1 VCVVL
6 ESQNLPKQSLKKCL
20 TTPRKGVIVEQEHY
34 QPILSKA
41 APQPDAPT
49 QLRLIKKSPPSS
61 SQSDKIRAELNIEK
75 WPALWRPACS
85 KSKPTVR
92 ILERETKDREGN
104 ITNSRVEVGFTHL
117 GMLTTEEQK
126 MFYALVKQWEDS
138 GKPDSQVFFSD
149 RLLQRLLKK
158 KWGTNVIESIT
169 KALRKL
175 RATPIEWT
183 NAYRSKTE
191 EGVVLKHRRMF
202 NILSEL
208 RIVEREVDGS
218 TNKALGYFK
227 FDDAILHN
235 LLHNYTK
242 PLLLDTI
249 IGINNAIAQLLY
261 VHVDLMLARRDF
273 YERRSKELFQDLGLN
288 NPEYERQYGRKRA
301 LEMSL
306 PELAGIPLST
316 GILTVARIEK
326 TNDKLD
332 YKVIFQKASYSAAAV
347 AGERTS
353 EEEPSS
359 DVVIHDYSK
368 PRDPTV
374 AQAEELVQYFHKVFH
389 RVDDS
394 QPASKEIA
402 QALTLITQH
411 GLEHSKH
418 VVEFARAA
426 SERTNFKI
434 QHFGG
439 VLSYASRA
447 LADLERQQRSREESK
462 KVIQRQTEEAQEEE
476 QRRIR
481 GEQRL
486 TALTPEQ
493 YQERY
498 EKSKEQMFKQY
509 PFLSGKWEDSI
520 HEGAIRAQMIRTLE
534 EEQL

>member
-1 VCVVL
+1 
-6 ESQNLPKQSLKKCL
+6 
-20 TTPRKGVIVEQEHY
+20 
-34 QPILSKA
+34 LSKA
-41 APQPDAPT
+41 APLPDAPP
-49 QLRLIKKSPPSS
+49 QLRLIKKSPSS
-61 SQSDKIRAELNIEK
+61 GPQSDKIRAELNIEK
-75 WPALWRPACS
+75 WPAIWRPAKS
-85 KSKPTVR
+85 NSKPEVR
-92 ILERETKDREGN
+92 ILERETKDCEGN
-104 ITNSRVEVGFTHL
+104 LTNSRVEVGFTHL

-126 MFYALVKQWEDS
+126 MFYALVRQWEDS

-158 KWGTNVIESIT
+158 KWGTNVIEAMT

-191 EGVVLKHRRMF
+191 EGVVLKHRRIF

-235 LLHNYTK
+235 LLRNYTK

-249 IGINNAIAQLLY
+249 IGINSAIAQLLY
-261 VHVDLMLARRDF
+261 VHVDLILARKEF

-288 NPEYERQYGRKRA
+288 NPEYERQYERKRA
-301 LEMSL
+301 LERAL
-306 PELAGIPLST
+306 PELAGISIST
-316 GILTVARIEK
+316 GILKVARIEK

-332 YKVIFQKASYSAAAV
+332 YKVIFQKASHSAAVVEGGPAI
-347 AGERTS
+347 
-353 EEEPSS
+353 EEEPGS
-359 DVVIHDYSK
+359 DVVVNDYAK
-368 PRDPTV
+368 QKDPTV
-374 AQAEELVQYFHKVFH
+374 VQAEELVQYFHKLFH
-389 RVDDS
+389 GVDDP
-394 QPASKEIA
+394 QLASKEIA

-411 GLEHSKH
+411 GLAHARH

-447 LADLERQQRSREESK
+447 MADLERQQRSREESK

-481 GEQRL
+481 SEERL
-486 TALTPEQ
+486 AALTPEQ
-493 YQERY
+493 YQARY
-498 EKSKEQMFKQY
+498 EKAKAQMFKQY
-509 PFLSGKWEDSI
+509 PFLSGKRGDGSI
-520 HEGAIRAQMIRTLE
+520 HQGAIRAQMIRTLDE
-534 EEQL
+534 EPMDLFVTPQPPPEPEN